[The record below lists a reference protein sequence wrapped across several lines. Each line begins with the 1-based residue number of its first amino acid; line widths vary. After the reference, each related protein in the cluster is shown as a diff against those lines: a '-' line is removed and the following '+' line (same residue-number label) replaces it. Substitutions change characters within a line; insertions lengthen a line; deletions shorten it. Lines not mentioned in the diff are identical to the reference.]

1 MFRLCG
7 RYAGFGGRVG
17 IIEVSSCINLSL
29 SARDE
34 PETGSICDIVVREQI
49 TLQGALHRSI
59 SIRELEKLN
68 FHAVTFVFEVDGDA
82 VFN

>member
-1 MFRLCG
+1 MFRLFG
-7 RYAGFGGRVG
+7 RHAGFGGQVG
-17 IIEVSSCINLSL
+17 IIEVSSCIDLDLSL

-49 TLQGALHRSI
+49 TLQGALHRYI
-59 SIRELEKLN
+59 SY
-68 FHAVTFVFEVDGDA
+68 FHAVAFVFEVDGDA

>member
-7 RYAGFGGRVG
+7 RYAGFGGQVG
-17 IIEVSSCINLSL
+17 IIEVSSCINFSL

-49 TLQGALHRSI
+49 TLQGALHRS
-59 SIRELEKLN
+59 LKLMVML
-68 FHAVTFVFEVDGDA
+68 FLIK
-82 VFN
+82 

>member
-59 SIRELEKLN
+59 SN
-68 FHAVTFVFEVDGDA
+68 FHAVAFVFEVDGDA

>member
-49 TLQGALHRSI
+49 TLQGALHRYI
-59 SIRELEKLN
+59 SN
-68 FHAVTFVFEVDGDA
+68 FHAVAFVFEIDGDA

>member
-1 MFRLCG
+1 MLRLCR

-49 TLQGALHRSI
+49 TLQGALHRYMLLPLS
-59 SIRELEKLN
+59 LKLMVML
-68 FHAVTFVFEVDGDA
+68 FLIK
-82 VFN
+82 

>member
-49 TLQGALHRSI
+49 TLQGALHRYI
-59 SIRELEKLN
+59 SN
-68 FHAVTFVFEVDGDA
+68 FHAVAFVFDVDVDVDGDA